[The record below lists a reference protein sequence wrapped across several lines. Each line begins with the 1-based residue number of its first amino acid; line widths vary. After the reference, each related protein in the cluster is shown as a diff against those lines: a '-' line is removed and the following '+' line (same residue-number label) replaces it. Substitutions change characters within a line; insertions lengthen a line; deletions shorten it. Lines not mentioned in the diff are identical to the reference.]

1 MCTVAELRVGR
12 ARTLTAVTSILPSKW
27 EKTKSHWYAGKG
39 LVQCVMRSKEQDH
52 TMSARSKGESLK
64 ETTAVGAFQLSGNSA
79 GARPR
84 NE

>member
-1 MCTVAELRVGR
+1 M
-12 ARTLTAVTSILPSKW
+12 
-27 EKTKSHWYAGKG
+27 
-39 LVQCVMRSKEQDH
+39 QCVMRSKEQDH

-79 GARPR
+79 VARPR